1 MSEKYTVTIT
11 REFGSMGRPIARKL
25 SELLNIEFYDRDIV
39 EETARKMDLPLSVI
53 SKVEENQ
60 GSAYA
65 KMKFLLGRFSRDR
78 QDEIFEV
85 QSELIRNLAQKES
98 CVIVGRCADYVLR
111 DFDRCLN
118 IYIYAPFEKRIENCV
133 KYLGMDEDVAI
144 KMTIEIDKARKQ
156 YHKKYANYYPADINN
171 KNLMIDSNFFGV
183 EGTADLIAK
192 IVKDKL
198 INQ

>member
-1 MSEKYTVTIT
+1 M
-11 REFGSMGRPIARKL
+11 
-25 SELLNIEFYDRDIV
+25 
-39 EETARKMDLPLSVI
+39 
-53 SKVEENQ
+53 
-60 GSAYA
+60 
-65 KMKFLLGRFSRDR
+65 
-78 QDEIFEV
+78 
-85 QSELIRNLAQKES
+85 
-98 CVIVGRCADYVLR
+98 LR

>member
-65 KMKFLLGRFSRDR
+65 KMREFHF
-78 QDEIFEV
+78 
-85 QSELIRNLAQKES
+85 LIRAVPMQK
-98 CVIVGRCADYVLR
+98 
-111 DFDRCLN
+111 
-118 IYIYAPFEKRIENCV
+118 
-133 KYLGMDEDVAI
+133 
-144 KMTIEIDKARKQ
+144 
-156 YHKKYANYYPADINN
+156 
-171 KNLMIDSNFFGV
+171 
-183 EGTADLIAK
+183 
-192 IVKDKL
+192 
-198 INQ
+198 

>member
-1 MSEKYTVTIT
+1 
-11 REFGSMGRPIARKL
+11 
-25 SELLNIEFYDRDIV
+25 
-39 EETARKMDLPLSVI
+39 
-53 SKVEENQ
+53 
-60 GSAYA
+60 
-65 KMKFLLGRFSRDR
+65 MKFPLGRFSKDR

-171 KNLMIDSNFFGV
+171 KNLMIDSSFFGV